1 MPDYAVSQTVASAQ
15 FDRFLQPA
23 RMGSLLEEVSNLF
36 LRNTAFVRQ
45 DGGYVAGVRS
55 LTAWTLTGVNMSDV
69 GRNVTDGGRLWIRVT
84 ANGGNWD
91 IHIYKALAAASEVA
105 TATNVAAGAVATLS
119 AANSSGLTGS
129 CTLAATIAAIA
140 ADTYSL
146 QVFLGYPEM
155 IRQIFNG
162 VHQEDGACATAL
174 LAAVARAGADLDGM
188 SLRMAALARDVNML
202 KQLGRVWV
210 IPAERIQFLT
220 KQATPDDGT
229 ITVTVDGA
237 FERFRQNWKDNT
249 TVQKVPVTTLAAGA
263 AAYAATNL
271 GTSAAT
277 LGTPG
282 PNLEPGTI
290 QGVCTKSG
298 PGDETEFEI
307 TFTPTDGT
315 GPIVGRN
322 KLTVGKLWDD
332 ADIPVTISL
341 AFGYT
346 LSGDDAD
353 GSDVA
358 AVTQITGITGLTA
371 DNSDDGKLYGSVV
384 ASGAA
389 FIYKFYSASSR
400 TAADLVAQ
408 SPAVAAATAFTA
420 TSMNG
425 SGVSV
430 GWKSGSAP
438 ADGDLF
444 TIDQD
449 PHKAGTSTT
458 APDQFTIAITR
469 SALGWVQD
477 LARRYYGW
485 KFHAAAAPTFADT
498 FGQRGALVMDGGL

>member
-23 RMGSLLEEVSNLF
+23 RMGSILEEMSNLF

-45 DGGYVAGVRS
+45 DGGYTTAGVRM
-55 LTAWTLTGVNMSDV
+55 LTAWTLTGVNMSDA
-69 GRNVTDGGRLWIRVT
+69 GRNVTDGGRLWIRIT
-84 ANGGNWD
+84 ANAANWD
-91 IHIYKALAAASEVA
+91 IHVYKATGAASEVA
-105 TATNVAAGAVATLS
+105 TATNVAAGAVATLA

-129 CTLAATIAAIA
+129 VTLAATIAALA

-155 IRQIFNG
+155 VRQIFNG

-174 LAAVARAGADLDGM
+174 LAEIARMGADLDGM
-188 SLRMAALARDVNML
+188 SLRAAGLARTVNMM
-202 KQLGRVWV
+202 KQLGRIWV

-220 KQATPDDGT
+220 KQATPDAGT

-237 FERFRQNWKDNT
+237 FERFRQNWKDNAT
-249 TVQKVPVTTLAAGA
+249 IQKVPVTTIAAAA

-322 KLTVGKLWDD
+322 KLTVGKSWDD
-332 ADIPVTISL
+332 ADIPVQISL

-346 LSGDDAD
+346 KTNDAD
-353 GSDVA
+353 HTDVA
-358 AVTQITGITGLTA
+358 AATSITGITGLTA
-371 DNSDDGKLYGSVV
+371 DNSDDGKLYGYVA
-384 ASGAA
+384 ASGASW
-389 FIYKFYSASSR
+389 IYKFYSASAR
-400 TAADLVAQ
+400 TAATLVAQ
-408 SPAVAAATAFTA
+408 SPAIATAAAFTA

-425 SGVSV
+425 SGVQV
-430 GWKSGSAP
+430 GWVAGSGP
-438 ADGDLF
+438 IDADVF
-444 TIDQD
+444 EIDQD

-458 APDQFTIAITR
+458 PPDQFTIAITR

-498 FGQRGALVMDGGL
+498 FGQRGALVMDGSL